1 MSQAAVTQNNI
12 FITTSDGYELSA
24 LEVVPS
30 DRNVSAVV
38 QVHAGT
44 NMAKE
49 FYLKYATFLAE
60 DYGLAVVL
68 FDYRSVRESR
78 SKSLRGFKTS
88 VADWGT
94 DAESVLQWIRS
105 KYSRL
110 RIHLFAHS
118 MGGQIYGLMPSWDS
132 FYNVVFIAS
141 SSGNY
146 NNFIPSYRFKSRLMS
161 NSMFPIVLPLLGYA
175 PGWLGLGP
183 DLAKGVAKDWWH
195 VSKQN
200 MLMADHLKAQRPD
213 HSYDAINKEISA
225 IFFSDD
231 HMATAKTVPNIQRS
245 YPNATV
251 KTQVITPD
259 MYRLQKLGH
268 FGLFKKWSKGDLW
281 HDIAR
286 KLVAQS

>member
-12 FITTSDGYELSA
+12 SITTSDGYELSV

-44 NMAKE
+44 NIAKE
-49 FYLKYATFLAE
+49 FYLKYAIFLAE
-60 DYGLAVVL
+60 NYGLAVVM
-68 FDYRSVRESR
+68 FDYRSVGESR
-78 SKSLRGFKTS
+78 PKSLRGFETS
-88 VADWGT
+88 VGDWGT

-105 KYSRL
+105 KYSGL

-132 FYNVVFIAS
+132 FDNVVFIAS

-146 NNFIPSYRFKSRLMS
+146 NNFLPNYRNQSRLMS
-161 NSMFPIVLPLLGYA
+161 SLMFPIVLPLLGYV
-175 PGWLGLGP
+175 PGRLGFGS

-200 MLMADHLKAQRPD
+200 MLMADHLRAQRPD
-213 HSYDAINKEISA
+213 NSYDAINKEICA
-225 IFFSDD
+225 VFFSDD
-231 HMATAKTVPNIQRS
+231 HMATVKTVPNIQRS
-245 YPNATV
+245 YPNAIV
-251 KTQVITPD
+251 KTKVITPD
-259 MYRLQKLGH
+259 IYRLQRLGH

-281 HDIAR
+281 HDIALE
-286 KLVAQS
+286 LVAQR